1 MGFDNCII
9 RFDLGKIIN
18 SWPTCDDCLFRSKIT
33 RYSPSEVNKAYDK
46 AMQRKTV
53 PIFDPQSTIELI
65 RSGEEIQAT
74 LDENGKRQLIDRY
87 FEVSEKFYNQKCFC
101 FDYCD

>member
-1 MGFDNCII
+1 M
-9 RFDLGKIIN
+9 
-18 SWPTCDDCLFRSKIT
+18 
-33 RYSPSEVNKAYDK
+33 NKAYDK

-74 LDENGKRQLIDRY
+74 LDESGKRQLIDRY
-87 FEVSEKFYNQKCFC
+87 FEVSENSLLYTEMDCRKPLRLFVVAN
-101 FDYCD
+101 YCKEN

>member
-1 MGFDNCII
+1 M
-9 RFDLGKIIN
+9 
-18 SWPTCDDCLFRSKIT
+18 
-33 RYSPSEVNKAYDK
+33 NKAYDK

-74 LDENGKRQLIDRY
+74 LDESGKRQLIDRY
-87 FEVSEKFYNQKCFC
+87 FEVSENSFIIHIDELSQTFATFRRRKLLQRKLIRHNW
-101 FDYCD
+101 DILGILEI